1 MNEYNAD
8 EIKKALIKIGLK
20 KNDNIFINPEI
31 YRLGNLTGIN
41 RSGDLFKIF
50 FNSIISIIGKNG
62 TISINSYTFQTLRSK
77 KKFIYEK
84 TKSSSGNFSE
94 YIRKLKGAIRSQ
106 HPVFS
111 VTSYG
116 KFSKIIC
123 QNNSFHN
130 YGYNSP
136 YWKFIQL
143 NGYILNI
150 GMDPWLNPFN
160 HVAEYLC
167 GVPYHYNK
175 LTFVPYYRKGK
186 KNKAFYSSCVRYLDL
201 QTEYDYLFLK
211 KKINKLKIV
220 RSIKLGNGYMHIV
233 NVKKYF
239 LILAEILSKNQFAI
253 VKKIKFRKNNYPF
266 K

>member
-1 MNEYNAD
+1 MKEYNTD

-31 YRLGNLTGIN
+31 YRLGNLAGIN
-41 RSGDLFKIF
+41 RSEDLFKIF
-50 FNSIISIIGKNG
+50 FNLIMSIIGKNG
-62 TISINSYTFQTLRSK
+62 TLSINSYTFQTLRYK
-77 KKFIYEK
+77 KKFIHEK

-94 YIRKLKGAIRSQ
+94 YIRELKGAIRSK

-111 VTSYG
+111 VTSFG

-136 YWKFIQL
+136 YWKFIEL

-175 LTFVPYYRKGK
+175 LTSIPYYKGGRKHQTL
-186 KNKAFYSSCVRYLDL
+186 YSSNVRYLDL
-201 QTEYDYLFLK
+201 KIKYDYLLLK
-211 KKINKLKIV
+211 KKINKLKIIK
-220 RSIKLGNGYMHIV
+220 SIKLGNGYMHMV

-239 LILAEILSKNQFAI
+239 FTLTEILSKNQFAI
-253 VKKIKFRKNNYPF
+253 VKKINFRKNIYPF